1 MLKRF
6 RKTSPPKKGS
16 TSGDNLVVMFLR
28 GQNLE
33 QVGRV
38 EEAISLY
45 EDAVSSRFDAA
56 GPYDRLIFIY
66 QQSRMHADVIR
77 VAEESIRSV
86 RTYPQKLDWYRAQI
100 VEAKKSLDS
109 PPAGL

>member
-1 MLKRF
+1 MTL
-6 RKTSPPKKGS
+6 
-16 TSGDNLVVMFLR
+16 FLR

-33 QVGRV
+33 QVGKL

-45 EDAVSSRFDAA
+45 EQAVKARFDAA

-66 QQSRMHADVIR
+66 QRSRMHADVIR

-100 VEAKKSLDS
+100 IEAKKALDS
-109 PPAGL
+109 PPTAL